1 MKRSGSAPRLCAP
14 PLWLIILGACGGAN
28 DTEPAPPP
36 PPAVVSLA
44 VAGSTEIEETENPK
58 IEVTVELDA
67 SASGPVSANLNF
79 AGSATRDS
87 DYAVDA
93 DSVMIPRGASSG
105 TVEIDVYRD
114 FDDED
119 DETIEISLGAIS
131 GNAEAGTT
139 TSVTLTVLDG
149 EAATAVK
156 MMDGDDDGQGI
167 DLNLELL
174 AYSVNEDSVLFV
186 IAASIFAPADRP
198 VTEPLVAEWST
209 DYRFESNV
217 REIGRVDIESA
228 EDLFDLFFGNL
239 HTFRLPTSELA
250 PDQVYYVRA
259 YLGPPPPPDDFGYF
273 PGNMF
278 FEGFAT
284 DAGGRVV
291 VRCQAPQRNASGGG
305 DPLYSEQWHLA
316 NTGQTAFSDRGGM
329 AGADLRMN
337 STIAAGRSGDGV
349 KLAVIDTGLE
359 TCHPDLVA
367 NADGKGSYNFAYERL
382 AASGARSD
390 EPYYF
395 GVLGD
400 HGTSVAG
407 VAAAVANNGLGGR
420 GVAPEV
426 TLVGFNPMEATIEGR
441 EESEDSPAEE
451 PFREDP
457 FQAALLQSL
466 GGSESEPDSASVDIF
481 NMSFGIF
488 RSGENSDEEFE
499 RLFRMGASRLRGGR
513 GALYVK
519 AAGNDFDFCD
529 PIHPLNAEIGCH
541 STHADPDQNLPW
553 LISVGGFNADD
564 IRSSYSSAGANLWIV
579 GPAGE
584 DGEIAPSM
592 ITTDQAGAHG
602 GFSEYPENRLTSMH
616 PLNTHGDYV
625 SAFGGTSAAAP
636 AVAGA
641 IAVLLGVKPDLTWR
655 DVRHI
660 LAKTARQIDPD
671 RVEVRAAFNGTPYVA
686 QHAWQ
691 TNAAGY
697 SFHNWYG
704 FGAFDVDAAVEETLS
719 HMPDSLGA
727 LTESD
732 WMEPA
737 AAQPLNI
744 PDADGAGV
752 SASIAVSGLPETVTL
767 EAVVLEISVD
777 HPFAADVGITLRSPR
792 GTASVVNPPFNTGL
806 AESPGGIVSWR
817 LLSNAF
823 YGENPNGTWTVHLA
837 DLAAGD
843 VGSLGEWRLRFY
855 YGEHP

>member
-1 MKRSGSAPRLCAP
+1 M
-14 PLWLIILGACGGAN
+14 
-28 DTEPAPPP
+28 
-36 PPAVVSLA
+36 SLA
-44 VAGSTEIEETENPK
+44 VAGSTDIEEAENPK
-58 IEVTVELDA
+58 VEVTVELDA
-67 SASGPVSANLNF
+67 SASGTISVNLDF
-79 AGSATRDS
+79 AGSAARDS

-93 DSVMIPRGASSG
+93 DSLVIPAGASSG
-105 TVEIDVYRD
+105 SVEIDVYRD
-114 FDDED
+114 FDGEQ
-119 DETIEISLGAIS
+119 DETIEIRLGAIS
-131 GNAEAGTT
+131 GNAEASAPA
-139 TSVTLTVLDG
+139 SVTLTVLDG
-149 EAATAVK
+149 GAATVVK
-156 MMDGDDDGQGI
+156 MMAGGDDDQAI
-167 DLNLELL
+167 DRGLEALD
-174 AYSVNEDSVLFV
+174 YTVTEDSVQFT
-186 IAASIFAPADRP
+186 IAAMVFAAADSQ
-198 VTEPLVAEWST
+198 VTETLVAEWST
-209 DYRFESNV
+209 DFRFESNV
-217 REIGRVDIESA
+217 NEIGRVDVESTSDVF
-228 EDLFDLFFGNL
+228 ELFFSNL
-239 HTFRLPTSELA
+239 HTFRVPISGLESNH
-250 PDQVYYVRA
+250 VYYVRA
-259 YLGPPPPPDDFGYF
+259 YLGPAPTASEFGF
-273 PGNMF
+273 FADGVF

-284 DAGGRVV
+284 DASGRVV
-291 VRCQAPQRNASGGG
+291 VRCQAPPRNASGGS

-316 NTGQTAFSDRGGM
+316 NTGQTAFADRGGTV
-329 AGADLRMN
+329 GADLQM
-337 STIAAGRSGDGV
+337 SSASAAGRNGDGV

-359 TCHPDLVA
+359 TCHPDLAA
-367 NADGKGSYNFAYERL
+367 NADGKGSYNFAHKRL

-390 EPYYF
+390 EPYNF

-426 TLVGFNPMEATIEGR
+426 TLVGLNPMEATIEVGDEPEDPVR
-441 EESEDSPAEE
+441 EG
-451 PFREDP
+451 P

-466 GGSESEPDSASVDIF
+466 GGSESAPDSASVDIF
-481 NMSFGIF
+481 NMSFGLLAP
-488 RSGENSDEEFE
+488 GENADEEFA
-499 RLFRMGASRLRGGR
+499 RLFRMGVSRLRGGR

-541 STHADPDQNLPW
+541 SAHADPNQNLPW
-553 LISVGGFNADD
+553 LIPVGGFNADD

-579 GPAGE
+579 GPSGE
-584 DGEIAPSM
+584 DGESAPALV
-592 ITTDQAGAHG
+592 TTDQAGAHG
-602 GFSEYPENRLTSMH
+602 GYSEYPDNRLTSLH
-616 PLNTHGDYV
+616 TLNAHGDYV

-641 IAVLLGVKPDLTWR
+641 IAILLGVKPELTWR

-671 RVEVRAAFNGTPYVA
+671 RPEVRAAFNGTPYVA

-697 SFHNWYG
+697 NFHNWYG

-719 HMPDSLGA
+719 HMPGSLGG

-732 WMEPA
+732 WMDGAGRGAP
-737 AAQPLNI
+737 PLSI

-752 SASIAVSGLPETVTL
+752 SASLSVSGLPETATL

-777 HPFAADVGITLRSPR
+777 HPFAADLGITLRSPG
-792 GTASVVNPPFNTGL
+792 GTASVVNPPFDAGL
-806 AESPGGIVSWR
+806 TESPDGIVGWQ

-823 YGENPNGTWTVHLA
+823 YGENPNGTWTVHVA
-837 DLAAGD
+837 DLASGD